1 MIPAEVTKMPKNT
14 IAIASGKGGTG
25 KTTFAVNLAYVTNS
39 AVTLM
44 DCDVEAP
51 NAHLFLDPEWVNSEE
66 VAVLNPLV
74 DENKCNGCKECK
86 NHCRFN
92 AIAVLKGEPL
102 ISLELCH
109 SCGACLLACP
119 EQAITE
125 FKRPIGSIKEGS
137 REHIKLFHGQLNIG
151 EVRSP
156 ALIDQLRTKQVD
168 TDLLLI
174 DAPPGA
180 SCATIAAIK
189 NVDFLIL
196 VTEPTPLGLNDLK
209 ISIQMAKSLGIK
221 TGVIIN
227 KSDVGSAPVREYC
240 ATQQIPIISELK
252 FDPKLAKAYSNGQI
266 IAAKLPEYYDQFS
279 RTLERVK
286 EMIR

>member
-1 MIPAEVTKMPKNT
+1 MIPAEVTKMPKYT

-25 KTTFAVNLAYVTNS
+25 KTTFAVNLAYITNS

-51 NAHLFLDPEWVNSEE
+51 NAHLFLNPEWVNSEE
-66 VAVLNPLV
+66 VAVINPLV
-74 DENKCNGCKECK
+74 DENRCNGCKECK

-125 FKRPIGSIKEGS
+125 FKRPIGTIKEGS
-137 REHIKLFHGQLNIG
+137 LGQIKLLQGQLNIG
-151 EVRSP
+151 EVRSS

-189 NVDFLIL
+189 DVDFLVL

-209 ISIQMAKSLGIK
+209 ISIQMAKFLNIK
-221 TGVIIN
+221 TGVVIN
-227 KSDVGSAPVREYC
+227 KSDVSSAPVREYC
-240 ATQQIPIISELK
+240 AKQQIPIISEFK
-252 FDPKLAKAYSNGQI
+252 FDPNLAKVYSYGQI

-279 RTLERVK
+279 RTLKRVK